1 MLNVVKAE
9 LRKMKRPSLLYVNI
23 GILSFLSILFTS
35 LVFLRTGSSLGNRKG
50 GSDSI
55 QTAESLGK
63 FDGGYFTFGL
73 MSLFLGLIALTVFAS
88 QSSNEYSYGTLRNL
102 LVRQPSRMKLLGG
115 KFFAMVVFAFLLITF
130 VAVLNIGL
138 SFAESGHAHI
148 STSLWTSTKAIHGF
162 LTLYG
167 NILLATIGY
176 GLVGMS
182 LGIILKSPMSAISI
196 SLLWF
201 MVLENI
207 LSAVLTSAAKWLP
220 GNALS
225 AISAGGAKIFSYQ
238 RGLLMSGA
246 YLLLFGGVANILF
259 KRRDVAS

>member
-9 LRKMKRPSLLYVNI
+9 LRKMKRPSLLYVNV
-23 GILSFLSILFTS
+23 GILTGLSVLFTS
-35 LVFLRTGSSLGNRKG
+35 LVFLRTGSQVGDRRHGSEMAQTVASL
-50 GSDSI
+50 S
-55 QTAESLGK
+55 K

-73 MSLFLGLIALTVFAS
+73 MSLFL
-88 QSSNEYSYGTLRNL
+88 
-102 LVRQPSRMKLLGG
+102 VRQPSRMKLLGG
-115 KFFAMVVFAFLLITF
+115 KLLAMAAFAFLLVTF
-130 VAVLNIGL
+130 VAIVNIGL
-138 SFAESGHAHI
+138 SYAESGHGHVDTA
-148 STSLWTSTKAIHGF
+148 LWSSTKAIHAF

-167 NILLATIGY
+167 NTLLATIGY

-207 LSAVLTSAAKWLP
+207 LGAVLPSSTKWLP

-225 AISAGGAKIFSYQ
+225 SISAGGAKIFSYQ
-238 RGLLMSGA
+238 RGLLTSA
-246 YLLLFGGVANILF
+246 VYLLLFGGLATALF

>member
-88 QSSNEYSYGTLRNL
+88 QSSNEYSYGT
-102 LVRQPSRMKLLGG
+102 V
-115 KFFAMVVFAFLLITF
+115 IY
-130 VAVLNIGL
+130 
-138 SFAESGHAHI
+138 
-148 STSLWTSTKAIHGF
+148 W
-162 LTLYG
+162 YG
-167 NILLATIGY
+167 N
-176 GLVGMS
+176 
-182 LGIILKSPMSAISI
+182 
-196 SLLWF
+196 
-201 MVLENI
+201 
-207 LSAVLTSAAKWLP
+207 LP
-220 GNALS
+220 G
-225 AISAGGAKIFSYQ
+225 
-238 RGLLMSGA
+238 
-246 YLLLFGGVANILF
+246 
-259 KRRDVAS
+259 

>member
-9 LRKMKRPSLLYVNI
+9 LRKMKRPSLLYVNV
-23 GILSFLSILFTS
+23 GILTGLSVLFTS
-35 LVFLRTGSSLGNRKG
+35 LVFLRTGSQVGDRRHGSEMAQTVASL
-50 GSDSI
+50 S
-55 QTAESLGK
+55 K

-73 MSLFLGLIALTVFAS
+73 MSLFLGLISLTVFAS

-115 KFFAMVVFAFLLITF
+115 KLLAMAAFAFLLVTF
-130 VAVLNIGL
+130 VAIVNIGL
-138 SFAESGHAHI
+138 SYAESGHGHVDTA
-148 STSLWTSTKAIHGF
+148 LWSSTKAIHAF

-167 NILLATIGY
+167 NTLLATIGY

-207 LSAVLTSAAKWLP
+207 LGAVLPSSTKWLP

-225 AISAGGAKIFSYQ
+225 SISAGGAKIFSYQ
-238 RGLLMSGA
+238 RGLLTSA
-246 YLLLFGGVANILF
+246 VYLLLFGGLATALF